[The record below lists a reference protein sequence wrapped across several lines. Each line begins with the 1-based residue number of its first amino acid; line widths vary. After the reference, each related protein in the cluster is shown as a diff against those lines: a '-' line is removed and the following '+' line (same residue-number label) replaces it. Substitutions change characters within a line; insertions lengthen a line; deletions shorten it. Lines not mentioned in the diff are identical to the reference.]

1 MRMKTIIWVIYWLGN
16 LGTFVKLTFFDA
28 YQYTWWN
35 WIIVVP
41 INEFL
46 AAIWPIY
53 WVVLR
58 PLFGS

>member
-1 MRMKTIIWVIYWLGN
+1 MKTFAWVVYGIGN
-16 LGTFVKLTFFDA
+16 IATFIKLSFFDG
-28 YQYTWWN
+28 YEYSWWN
-35 WIIVVP
+35 WIIVLP
-41 INEFL
+41 INELL

>member
-1 MRMKTIIWVIYWLGN
+1 MKAFAWVVYWSVN
-16 LGTFVKLTFFDA
+16 IATFIKLSFFDG
-28 YQYTWWN
+28 YQYNWWN
-35 WIIVVP
+35 WIIVLP
-41 INEFL
+41 INELL